1 MTSDVANLTA
11 TCEELLPHVK
21 AGVNILLEGDYLHN
35 KKPED
40 ALFGHVCGRASRVL
54 GYLLT
59 NRGFD
64 VKKVETYQLGPDYA
78 CADHKFLIVNL
89 PQETIV
95 DPSYQQFIN
104 LFHLDRAHIPQEEIL
119 VVPYEQL
126 DSKIDQF
133 VNCET

>member
-1 MTSDVANLTA
+1 
-11 TCEELLPHVK
+11 
-21 AGVNILLEGDYLHN
+21 
-35 KKPED
+35 
-40 ALFGHVCGRASRVL
+40 
-54 GYLLT
+54 
-59 NRGFD
+59 
-64 VKKVETYQLGPDYA
+64 
-78 CADHKFLIVNL
+78 VNL

-133 VNCET
+133 VKLRDLKFKTHPHPQMLRSHSEIFRMQDDDLHDYFKKVWDFKNGIYKQTDANELAEDVEEYGTKGPQAVTDLTGKLITCLKEQNLTK